1 MDPKHSIFLS
11 HIKCLTAWQSYLG
24 YFQRLGHLSF
34 NLLQQ
39 VDLFNS
45 GSGKGLVC
53 GSRVWMFVLRS
64 NHMIKTILGHGSVK
78 QINCKWHTDCNYGL
92 LSI

>member
-1 MDPKHSIFLS
+1 MDPKCSMFLS

-39 VDLFNS
+39 VDLSNS

-53 GSRVWMFVLRS
+53 GSRILMFVSHS
-64 NHMIKTILGHGSVK
+64 NDMIKTILGDGSVEK
-78 QINCKWHTDCNYGL
+78 IKWHPDC
-92 LSI
+92 S